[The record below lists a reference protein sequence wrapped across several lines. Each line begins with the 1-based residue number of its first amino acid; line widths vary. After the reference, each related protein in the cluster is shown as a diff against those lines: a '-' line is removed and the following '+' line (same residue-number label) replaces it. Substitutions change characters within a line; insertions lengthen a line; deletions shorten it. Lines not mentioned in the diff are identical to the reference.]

1 MKNREIITIYDKLTA
16 LAKDNTL
23 HLPAKVAYAI
33 VHNLRTI
40 TPIAQDILE
49 QKEKIGA
56 TYGKYVEDGTGGAYF
71 HIPENKVEI
80 ANKELDDLL
89 EMDTPFSPLQIKMES
104 IENLELSI
112 DAMQALYFMIG
123 EG

>member
-1 MKNREIITIYDKLTA
+1 MKNNEIVQIYNGLTT
-16 LAKDNTL
+16 LANDNTL
-23 HLPAKVAYAI
+23 HLPAKVAYA
-33 VHNLRTI
+33 VVRNLKTI
-40 TPIAQDILE
+40 TPIAQDIIK

-56 TYGKYVEDGTGGAYF
+56 TYGKYVENGMGGAYF
-71 HIPENKVEI
+71 NIPEDKI
-80 ANKELDDLL
+80 PLATKELDDLL